1 MTPPN
6 GQRRG
11 ESGNV
16 IVFVLMAVVLIG
28 IVTAAIRSGGGER
41 ANIDAEQ
48 LAIRAAEVRQ
58 QASEYERAVMYLLQN
73 GVSESAIRF
82 GHADAPAE
90 YGLATTAPETQVFA
104 RNGGGAAYHEP
115 APGLQTAPRAW
126 EFYGNTALPQ
136 LGSDRPEL
144 IAVLP
149 NVTEAFC
156 RIVNRGTPL
165 EQPVP
170 GDPTPA
176 PSAPT
181 DSGTGTG
188 CIDSGASMRFSSSNL
203 FADPPASP
211 NTMDGAE
218 FRSLPV
224 TQGCVTCDGGFH
236 FFHVLMSR

>member
-1 MTPPN
+1 MTDSHA
-6 GQRRG
+6 QRRG

-28 IVTAAIRSGGGER
+28 VVTAAIRSGGGER

-82 GHADAPAE
+82 GHADAPTE
-90 YGLATTAPETQVFA
+90 YGLATAAPETQVFA
-104 RNGGGAAYHEP
+104 RNGGGAAYHAP
-115 APGLQTAPRAW
+115 APGLQTTARAW

-156 RIVNRGTPL
+156 KIVNRGTPL
-165 EQPVP
+165 EQPVA

-181 DSGTGTG
+181 DNGTGTG
-188 CIDSGASMRFSSSNL
+188 CIDSGATVRFSSSSQ
-203 FADPPASP
+203 FADPPSSP

-224 TQGCVTCDGGFH
+224 TQGCVTCDGGYH